1 MHKGGRDSER
11 WGTKFFLDAAAMKI
25 WGEEHKTSAL
35 VGNLGTSGS
44 VFIRAFLCFH
54 LDVFV
59 FFTTLN
65 SVNHLR

>member
-1 MHKGGRDSER
+1 MGY
-11 WGTKFFLDAAAMKI
+11 KFFLDAGAMKI

-35 VGNLGTSGS
+35 VGNLGTSCT
-44 VFIRAFLCFH
+44 VFIRAFSCFH

-65 SVNHLR
+65 TVNQLR